1 MARTP
6 ALVASDGV
14 TALRRILTTDQAA
27 AQMGSARNV
36 TTAHPASGLTPL
48 GLIDILRA
56 AENGAPLRY
65 LELAEQMEERYP
77 HYNSVLGT
85 RKRQVAQ
92 LPITVEAASDAEI
105 DQAKAQL
112 IRNWLKRDTLEDELF
127 DIQDAL
133 GKGFSLTEI
142 IWHLPAGGPW
152 LPARLEHRDPR
163 WFEFD
168 RIDGRTPLLRGHSI
182 GGKTRTSTPQPLPPF
197 KYINHAGKAKSGLP
211 IRGGLARV
219 AAWSYLF
226 QNFSLK
232 SWVSFAE
239 YYGFPIRLGKYGA
252 GASAEDRAT
261 LLEAVRSI
269 SQDAAAI
276 VPDSMTMEIIE
287 SSASGSAEVYQRLAE
302 YCDKQVSKL
311 VLGQT
316 ATTDSEGGGLGG
328 SGKEHNDV
336 RGDIERADAKALA
349 ATLNR
354 DLVKPII
361 DFNFGYLPG
370 GMYPQI
376 NIGREDPV
384 DTKAL
389 MEGVTTFVSMGGRV
403 AISVVR
409 DKLGLPDPVEGEELL
424 QPARTQAPQTAL
436 PAPGGPVL
444 PENAGPAFLAAS
456 LASYGASADGW
467 RPPSRE
473 AIAAARENPGA
484 PRANASSVAAH
495 DSDDIDQLVQ
505 LLTDEGWEAAMAP
518 MIDPL
523 RAAIAGAADYDQA
536 IAALAPTL
544 AKMDSTALAERLEK
558 AAFAVRA
565 AAVTGADGKLQG
577 G

>member
-14 TALRRILTTDQAA
+14 TALRQILTTDQAA
-27 AQMGSARNV
+27 AQMGSARNI

-48 GLIDILRA
+48 GLIEILRA
-56 AENGAPLRY
+56 AENNMPLRY

-85 RKRQVAQ
+85 RKRQVSQ
-92 LPITVEAASDAEI
+92 LPISVEAASDAEI

-112 IRNWLKRDTLEDELF
+112 IRNWLKRDTLEGELF

-142 IWHLPAGGPW
+142 IWDLPAGGPW
-152 LPARLEHRDPR
+152 LPARLEWRDPR

-168 RIDGRTPLLRGHSI
+168 RIDGRTPLLRG
-182 GGKTRTSTPQPLPPF
+182 KTTAQPLPPF
-197 KYINHAGKAKSGLP
+197 KYIYHAGNAKSGLP
-211 IRGGLARV
+211 IRGGLGRV

-226 QNFSLK
+226 QNFSVK

-252 GASAEDRAT
+252 GATADDRAT
-261 LLEAVRSI
+261 LLDAVRNI

-302 YCDKQVSKL
+302 YCDKAISKL

-354 DLVKPII
+354 DLVRPII
-361 DFNFGYLPG
+361 DFNFGRPVG
-370 GMYPQI
+370 GVALYPQI

-389 MEGVTTFVSMGGRV
+389 MEGVTTFVDMGGRV
-403 AISVVR
+403 AESVVR

-424 QPARTQAPQTAL
+424 RPAGKTGPTAP
-436 PAPGGPVL
+436 PGAPGGPNL

-456 LASYGASADGW
+456 LASYGAS
-467 RPPSRE
+467 RQ
-473 AIAAARENPGA
+473 AIAAALSGSGA
-484 PRANASSVAAH
+484 HAH
-495 DSDDIDQLVQ
+495 DSDDIDAVVQ
-505 LLTDEGWEAAMAP
+505 LLTDEGWEDTMSP
-518 MIDPL
+518 MIDPVM
-523 RAAIAGAADYDQA
+523 AAIAGASNYEEA

-565 AAVTGADGKLQG
+565 AAVSGADGKLG
-577 G
+577 SA

>member
-1 MARTP
+1 MAQPP

-56 AENGAPLRY
+56 AENGMPLRY

-133 GKGFSLTEI
+133 GKGFSMTEI
-142 IWHLPAGGPW
+142 IWHLPANGPW

-168 RIDGRTPLLRGHSI
+168 RIDGRTPLLRG
-182 GGKTRTSTPQPLPPF
+182 KSTPKPLPPF
-197 KYINHAGKAKSGLP
+197 KYINHAGRAKTGLP

-252 GASAEDRAT
+252 GATAEDRAT

-302 YCDKQVSKL
+302 YCDKQISKL

-354 DLVKPII
+354 DLVKQII
-361 DFNFGYLPG
+361 DFNFEPG
-370 GMYPQI
+370 GLYPQI

-389 MEGVTTFVSMGGRV
+389 MEAVTTFVSMGGRV

-424 QPARTQAPQTAL
+424 QPARTQAAQTAL

-456 LASYGASADGW
+456 LASYGAS
-467 RPPSRE
+467 PQ
-473 AIAAARENPGA
+473 AIAAAL
-484 PRANASSVAAH
+484 SSAGNHSH
-495 DSDDIDQLVQ
+495 DSDDIDALVQ
-505 LLTDEGWEAAMAP
+505 LLTDDGWEAAMGP

-523 RAAIAGAADYDQA
+523 RAAIAGAADYDEA

-544 AKMDSTALAERLEK
+544 AKMDGTALAERLEK

-565 AAVTGADGKLQG
+565 AAVTGADGKLRG